1 MTRIDHNNIVFIC
14 WTIDRIIVLTKRVI
28 DWFDV
33 DHQAM
38 TIDYTRGKQKAVMVD
53 LSLKIKYITQNAIVR
68 AP

>member
-1 MTRIDHNNIVFIC
+1 MTRIDHDNIVFLC
-14 WTIDRIIVLTKRVI
+14 WTIDRIIVRPKGPI
-28 DWFDV
+28 GWFDV

-68 AP
+68 VP